1 MRILLSLLFF
11 IINSF
16 GLVIINNP
24 NDRVVVNIS
33 KTSVN
38 RLVLPSKILDV
49 TYSKEKGLNIKI
61 IGNQAFLKYIPI
73 KKQEYQVVNN
83 QKRPIG
89 EPKIVYDNA
98 KTSEVYFVTEDKTFS
113 FVFVPKKKKPETI
126 IVNDFVT
133 KAKKVIKYETED
145 NYILSLSKI
154 SKTILKGKLPFGYKL
169 KEINKV
175 IYQDKIFI
183 TKLVNEYKGVIY
195 KVYLYSV
202 KNKSNKPV
210 RLSVKALYNLS
221 HNTPKAI
228 SIYYGNKI
236 NYLLPY
242 GEAKVLILEGNNV
255 R

>member
-1 MRILLSLLFF
+1 MKILVILLFMIL
-11 IINSF
+11 NSF

-24 NDRVVVNIS
+24 NDRVVVSIS

-61 IGNQAFLKYIPI
+61 VGNQAFLKYIPI

-113 FVFVPKKKKPETI
+113 FVFIPKKIKPETI
-126 IVNDFVT
+126 IVNDFIS
-133 KAKKVIKYETED
+133 KAKKIMKYETED
-145 NYILSLSKI
+145 NYIVSLSKI
-154 SKTILKGKLPFGYKL
+154 SKTILQDKLPFGYKI
-169 KEINKV
+169 KEVNKI
-175 IYQDKIFI
+175 IYQDNVFI
-183 TKLVNEYKGVIY
+183 TKLLNEYKGVIY
-195 KVYLYSV
+195 KAYLYSV
-202 KNKSNKPV
+202 KNKSNKPI
-210 RLSVKALYNLS
+210 RLSIKALYNLS
-221 HNTPKAI
+221 HNTPKSI

-242 GEAKVLILEGNNV
+242 GKAKVLILEGNNV